1 MKLNELLK
9 EVKGDIR
16 IYEWIPGA
24 DTGIQQ
30 EPFRELYVGCAKT
43 VPAELLRRE
52 IGYIHGGLRSNE
64 KGMVNIQLENEP
76 GEGGGAT

>member
-24 DTGIQQ
+24 DTGIRT
-30 EPFRELYVGCAKT
+30 EPFRDLYVGCVET
-43 VPAELLRRE
+43 VPEELLRRE
-52 IGYIHGGLRSNE
+52 ISYIHGGLRSNE
-64 KGMVNIQLENEP
+64 KGMVNIQLKEEP
-76 GEGGGAT
+76 EEGRAT